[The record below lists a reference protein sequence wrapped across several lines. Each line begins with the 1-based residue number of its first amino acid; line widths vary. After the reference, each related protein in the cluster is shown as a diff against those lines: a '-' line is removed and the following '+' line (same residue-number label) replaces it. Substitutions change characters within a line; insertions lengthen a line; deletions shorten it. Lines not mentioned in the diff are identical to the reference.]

1 MLTLVVLIRVVRI
14 PRRIGVPIVLFIG
27 FARLRTILRRP
38 AKRGA
43 REKHDCA
50 RERHCDAEMLRA
62 NLIQHE
68 RRKQE
73 NRQHEIQQ
81 NDFESGHGCTL
92 AAGELG
98 FSVAPHECTCAKA

>member
-1 MLTLVVLIRVVRI
+1 MLTLVVLTREVRI

-27 FARLRTILRRP
+27 FARLPPILRRP
-38 AKRGA
+38 AKRGT

-50 RERHCDAEMLRA
+50 HEHHCHAEMLRA

-81 NDFESGHGCTL
+81 DDFESGHGCTL
-92 AAGELG
+92 AAGELR
-98 FSVAPHECTCAKA
+98 FSVAPHECTCAEA